1 MDPFLSESLH
11 IKRVPVTR
19 LPESQACPRMEDLIS
34 REPRDLGRAV
44 CIITGASKGYGR
56 ALAFQLSCRLKPR
69 SVLVLVAR
77 TKAQLNEL
85 KDDIVSVCGR
95 SQLDVRC
102 VQADLEEAGGVEKTV
117 QAVKETSST
126 ETDHVLLINNAAS
139 LGDVSRFAVSF
150 TDPAEVNRYLSLNV
164 SGALSLTAG
173 VLQAF
178 PHRLGLR
185 RTVVNISSLCALK
198 PFPSW
203 VLYCT
208 GKAARDMMFRVLAE
222 EEPDVRVLSYAPGPL
237 DTDMQLQARRFSG
250 DLNLRR
256 SFSSMFSEHQLL
268 TCEESGSKLVKL
280 LLDNDFPSGAH
291 LDFYEL

>member
-1 MDPFLSESLH
+1 
-11 IKRVPVTR
+11 
-19 LPESQACPRMEDLIS
+19 MEDVIS
-34 REPRDLGRAV
+34 GEFCRDLGRAL

-56 ALAFQLSCRLKPR
+56 TLAFQMSRLLKPG
-69 SVLVLVAR
+69 SVLLLVAR
-77 TKAQLNEL
+77 TADQLNEV
-85 KDDIVSVCGR
+85 KEDIVTLYGG
-95 SQLDVRC
+95 QNKPDVRC
-102 VQADLEEAGGVEKTV
+102 VQADLEKTEGVEKTL
-117 QAVKETSST
+117 QAAKETPSS
-126 ETDHVLLINNAAS
+126 EMDHLLLINNAGS
-139 LGDVSRFAVSF
+139 LGDISRFAQTF

-178 PHRLGLR
+178 PRRLGLR

-250 DLNLRR
+250 DLTLRR
-256 SFSSMFSEHQLL
+256 SFSSMCSDGQLL
-268 TCEESGSKLVKL
+268 SCQESGAKLMKL
-280 LLDNDFPSGAH
+280 LLDDDYPSGAH